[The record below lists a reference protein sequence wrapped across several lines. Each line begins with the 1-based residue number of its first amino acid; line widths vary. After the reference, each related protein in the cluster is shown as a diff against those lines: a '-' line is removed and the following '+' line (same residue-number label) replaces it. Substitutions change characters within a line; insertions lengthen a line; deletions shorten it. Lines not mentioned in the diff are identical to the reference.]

1 MIGCR
6 NLRTAYNGHPAETIV
21 VLKVARLLLLRIS
34 LKPSSYGKV
43 DEAIV
48 TSLIKKKSSASL
60 LSASSPV
67 HVMVPKIKSLNLMK
81 CP

>member
-43 DEAIV
+43 DEATV
-48 TSLIKKKSSASL
+48 TFKTI
-60 LSASSPV
+60 
-67 HVMVPKIKSLNLMK
+67 
-81 CP
+81 

>member
-6 NLRTAYNGHPAETIV
+6 NPRTAYNGHPAETIV

-48 TSLIKKKSSASL
+48 TLKKKR
-60 LSASSPV
+60 
-67 HVMVPKIKSLNLMK
+67 K
-81 CP
+81 CEMTMY

>member
-6 NLRTAYNGHPAETIV
+6 NLRTAYNGHPADPIV

-43 DEAIV
+43 DEAIA
-48 TSLIKKKSSASL
+48 TS
-60 LSASSPV
+60 
-67 HVMVPKIKSLNLMK
+67 
-81 CP
+81 

>member
-6 NLRTAYNGHPAETIV
+6 NLRTAYNGHPAETII

-43 DEAIV
+43 DEAIA
-48 TSLIKKKSSASL
+48 TSSQKKVKT
-60 LSASSPV
+60 
-67 HVMVPKIKSLNLMK
+67 NRRR
-81 CP
+81 

>member
-6 NLRTAYNGHPAETIV
+6 NLRTAYNGHPAEIIV

-34 LKPSSYGKV
+34 LKPSFYGKV

-48 TSLIKKKSSASL
+48 NS
-60 LSASSPV
+60 
-67 HVMVPKIKSLNLMK
+67 
-81 CP
+81 